1 MEGREIERERKRKR
15 KKGVVR
21 MGLGLAGLVVRIRG
35 VWRRGVQRLQCRLR
49 WREERGTPGIKTDGG

>member
-35 VWRRGVQRLQCRLR
+35 VWRRGVQRLH